1 MPPISSSDSGRPSLA
16 DEERKKNKKNVN
28 PTLNSTSFEQEL
40 HFFFPFAVFELLV
53 GSIHERLQDIVR
65 FLLGASSLPDHVVED
80 ILDLPVSFVPLPNDD
95 KTSQIILQ
103 SVLAP

>member
-1 MPPISSSDSGRPSLA
+1 M
-16 DEERKKNKKNVN
+16 N

-65 FLLGASSLPDHVVED
+65 FLLRASSLPDHVVED

-103 SVLAP
+103 SVLAPQKNKKKPTPVLYFMKTFRNNIL